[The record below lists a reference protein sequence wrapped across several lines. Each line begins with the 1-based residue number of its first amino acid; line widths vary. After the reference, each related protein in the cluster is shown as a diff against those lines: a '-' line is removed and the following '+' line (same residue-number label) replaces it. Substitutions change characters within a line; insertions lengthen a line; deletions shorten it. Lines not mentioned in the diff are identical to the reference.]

1 MTTVIYD
8 TIHED
13 IVIENQLIVDLINT
27 KEFQRLRHIKQL
39 STASFT
45 FPDAEHTRFSH
56 SVGVMTLAKKIGE
69 KFEKEYPMEW
79 SKEKTLL
86 ATVAGLLHDI
96 GHGAFSHTFEVLFNT
111 NHEEFTCKIICDKST
126 QINKVLEGYKRG
138 FAKQVADVIAHK
150 SEHKDVTDLI
160 SSQLDADRMDYLLR
174 DCRFTGANYGMF
186 DKNRIIRSML
196 LVDGRVAFK
205 ESALKAIEAF
215 IIGRYNMYQQVY
227 FHRTNRGA
235 VVVLQNMLKRA
246 KDLYATNKDY
256 FRMTSPR
263 LIPFFDDNY
272 DLNDYLALD
281 DHVMMAIFALWQNS
295 GDTILSEL
303 AYNFYN
309 RILPTSVIFEEPE
322 SDLDGFKAYIKSKGY
337 DINYF
342 TEVNKSFDLPYDVT
356 HLDVTNP
363 RTEIKILTHEG
374 LIELSQLSKLVK
386 ELTATE
392 YGDKRFFFPKELLE
406 DPYVQELTAN
416 GYYHPTKLR
425 KEK

>member
-1 MTTVIYD
+1 
-8 TIHED
+8 
-13 IVIENQLIVDLINT
+13 
-27 KEFQRLRHIKQL
+27 
-39 STASFT
+39 
-45 FPDAEHTRFSH
+45 
-56 SVGVMTLAKKIGE
+56 
-69 KFEKEYPMEW
+69 
-79 SKEKTLL
+79 
-86 ATVAGLLHDI
+86 
-96 GHGAFSHTFEVLFNT
+96 
-111 NHEEFTCKIICDKST
+111 
-126 QINKVLEGYKRG
+126 
-138 FAKQVADVIAHK
+138 
-150 SEHKDVTDLI
+150 
-160 SSQLDADRMDYLLR
+160 
-174 DCRFTGANYGMF
+174 MF
-186 DKNRIIRSML
+186 DKNHIIRSML

-246 KDLYATNKDY
+246 KDLYTTNKDY

-263 LIPFFDDNY
+263 LIPFFDNTY

-295 GDTILSEL
+295 GDAILSEL

-322 SDLDGFKAYIKSKGY
+322 SDLDDFKAYIKSKGY

-392 YGDKRFFFPKELLE
+392 YGDKRFFFPKELLD
-406 DPYVQELTAN
+406 DPYVKELTAN